1 MSTTN
6 LDLDFELKIDSGK
19 TLVDMEYGLET
30 MSGFSGAIAITA
42 DCILSNDVPSQ
53 MNYSA
58 NVRAKLMSACLG
70 SYIQDF
76 KLVVSDPVKAAKLE
90 RIGNSVLS
98 ELITYFICETM
109 YVEPP
114 TMTKKAETLLAK
126 MEKIE
131 SKIIDRIHERVK
143 DMHKISRSNKYPVIL
158 KRKTRLRKY
167 KLIEINEA
175 TSSNLFNLTTDP
187 VPEIIN
193 AIITRFNSFTGN
205 GRLLMDGAATTLPF
219 SFSEPYS
226 KVKASIKRM
235 MSKNLHDN
243 NAVDDTDLT
252 RLRITA
258 NAKRNVSGMVVKYI
272 INKVERT

>member
-1 MSTTN
+1 MSAS
-6 LDLDFELKIDSGK
+6 DVDFELKIDSGK

-42 DCILSNDVPSQ
+42 DCILSNEVPSQ

-76 KLVVSDPVKAAKLE
+76 KLVVSDPVKSAKLAQ
-90 RIGNSVLS
+90 IGNSVLS

-114 TMTKKAETLLAK
+114 ALTKKAERLLSEL
-126 MEKIE
+126 EKIE

-143 DMHKISRSNKYPVIL
+143 DMHKVSRSSKYPVIL
-158 KRKTRLRKY
+158 KRKTQLRTF
-167 KLIEINEA
+167 KLLEINEA
-175 TSSNLFNLTTDP
+175 TSSNLFNLTTDQQ
-187 VPEIIN
+187 PEEIN
-193 AIITRFNSFTGN
+193 AIITRFNLFTGN
-205 GRLLMDGAATTLPF
+205 GRLLADGFATTIPF
-219 SFSEPYS
+219 SFSGSYS
-226 KVKASIKRM
+226 KVKSSIKRM
-235 MSKNLHDN
+235 MSENLHNN
-243 NAVDDTDLT
+243 NAIEDEDIV

-258 NAKRNVSGMVVKYI
+258 KARRNTSGDVVKYLI
-272 INKVERT
+272 DTVVKP

>member
-1 MSTTN
+1 MSAS
-6 LDLDFELKIDSGK
+6 DVDFELKIDSGK

-42 DCILSNDVPSQ
+42 DCILSNEVPSQ

-76 KLVVSDPVKAAKLE
+76 KLVVSDPVKSAKLAQ
-90 RIGNSVLS
+90 IGNSVLS

-114 TMTKKAETLLAK
+114 ALTKKAERLLSK
-126 MEKIE
+126 LEKIE

-143 DMHKISRSNKYPVIL
+143 DMHKVSRSSKYPVIL
-158 KRKTRLRKY
+158 KRKTQLRTF
-167 KLIEINEA
+167 KLLEINEA
-175 TSSNLFNLTTDP
+175 TSSNLFNLTTDQQ
-187 VPEIIN
+187 PEEIN
-193 AIITRFNSFTGN
+193 AIITRFNLFTGN
-205 GRLLMDGAATTLPF
+205 GRLLADGFATTIPF
-219 SFSEPYS
+219 SFSGPYS
-226 KVKASIKRM
+226 KVKSSIKRM
-235 MSKNLHDN
+235 MSENLHNN
-243 NAVDDTDLT
+243 NAIEDEDIV

-258 NAKRNVSGMVVKYI
+258 KARRNTSGDVVKYLI
-272 INKVERT
+272 DTVVKP

>member
-1 MSTTN
+1 MSAS
-6 LDLDFELKIDSGK
+6 DVDFELKIDSGK

-42 DCILSNDVPSQ
+42 DCILSNEVPSQ

-76 KLVVSDPVKAAKLE
+76 KLVVSDPVKSAKLAQ
-90 RIGNSVLS
+90 IGNSVLS

-114 TMTKKAETLLAK
+114 ALTKKAERLLSK
-126 MEKIE
+126 LEKIE

-143 DMHKISRSNKYPVIL
+143 DMHKVSRSSKYPVIL
-158 KRKTRLRKY
+158 KRKTQLRTF
-167 KLIEINEA
+167 KLLEINEA
-175 TSSNLFNLTTDP
+175 TSSNLFNLTTDQQ
-187 VPEIIN
+187 PEEIN
-193 AIITRFNSFTGN
+193 AIITRFNLFTGN
-205 GRLLMDGAATTLPF
+205 GRLLADGFATTIPF
-219 SFSEPYS
+219 GFSGPYS
-226 KVKASIKRM
+226 KVKSSIKRM
-235 MSKNLHDN
+235 MSENLHNN
-243 NAVDDTDLT
+243 NAIEDEDIV

-258 NAKRNVSGMVVKYI
+258 KARRNTSGDVVKYLI
-272 INKVERT
+272 DTVVKP

>member
-1 MSTTN
+1 MSAS
-6 LDLDFELKIDSGK
+6 DVDFELKIDSGK

-42 DCILSNDVPSQ
+42 DCILSNEVPSQ

-76 KLVVSDPVKAAKLE
+76 KLVVSDPVKSAKLAQ
-90 RIGNSVLS
+90 IGNSVLS

-114 TMTKKAETLLAK
+114 VLTKKAERVLSKL
-126 MEKIE
+126 EKIE

-143 DMHKISRSNKYPVIL
+143 DMHKVSRSSKYPVIL
-158 KRKTRLRKY
+158 KRKTELRTF
-167 KLIEINEA
+167 KLLEINET

-187 VPEIIN
+187 QSEEIN

-205 GRLLMDGAATTLPF
+205 GRLLADGFTTTTPF
-219 SFSEPYS
+219 SFSGPYS
-226 KVKASIKRM
+226 KVKSLIKRM
-235 MSKNLHDN
+235 MSENLHNN
-243 NAVDDTDLT
+243 NAIEDEDIV

-258 NAKRNVSGMVVKYI
+258 KARRNTSGDVVKYLI
-272 INKVERT
+272 DTVVKP

>member
-1 MSTTN
+1 MSAS
-6 LDLDFELKIDSGK
+6 DVDFELKIESGK

-42 DCILSNDVPSQ
+42 DCILSNEVPSQ

-76 KLVVSDPVKAAKLE
+76 KLVVSDPVKTAKLAQ
-90 RIGNSVLS
+90 IGNSVLS

-114 TMTKKAETLLAK
+114 ALTKKAERLLSK
-126 MEKIE
+126 LEKIE

-143 DMHKISRSNKYPVIL
+143 DMHKISRSSKYPVIL
-158 KRKTRLRKY
+158 KRKTQLRTF
-167 KLIEINEA
+167 KLLEINEA
-175 TSSNLFNLTTDP
+175 TSSNLFNLTTDQH
-187 VPEIIN
+187 PEEIN

-205 GRLLMDGAATTLPF
+205 GRLLADGFATTIPF
-219 SFSEPYS
+219 SFSGPYR
-226 KVKASIKRM
+226 KVKSSIKRM
-235 MSKNLHDN
+235 MSENLHNN
-243 NAVDDTDLT
+243 NAIEDEDIV

-258 NAKRNVSGMVVKYI
+258 KARRNTSGDVVKYLI
-272 INKVERT
+272 DTVVKP